1 MHPNTQIGAFHMR
14 RRDSGK
20 IRPADFDFWDRSQ
33 NASAAVPVVRAN
45 LAVDFEKLPEIHIFP
60 EVFPY
65 CAHVT
70 VELVRR
76 NLIAAIGALAKIAGE
91 RMSTD
96 TATRTYSCLP
106 ASA

>member
-1 MHPNTQIGAFHMR
+1 
-14 RRDSGK
+14 
-20 IRPADFDFWDRSQ
+20 
-33 NASAAVPVVRAN
+33 
-45 LAVDFEKLPEIHIFP
+45 
-60 EVFPY
+60 VFPY